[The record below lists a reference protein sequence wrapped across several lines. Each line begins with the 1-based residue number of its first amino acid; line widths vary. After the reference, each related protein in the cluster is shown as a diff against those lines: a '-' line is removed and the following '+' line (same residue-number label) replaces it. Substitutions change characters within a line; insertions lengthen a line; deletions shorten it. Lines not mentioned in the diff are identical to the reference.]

1 MTDEKKA
8 PGAEPF
14 DWDRA
19 LAEWEEKPLKPEVAK
34 EVSPAPAK
42 AEPPRPPAKPLYRPP
57 TDLMGKA
64 PPPRPPPP
72 RPPPPTAVPRPAFVR
87 PPPGP
92 AAVPS
97 SAPPTARA
105 IVPGE
110 DYEGEDEATM
120 IGQMPEAP
128 APPGIPRP
136 VSRSP
141 VPAAGAK
148 TMPPPG
154 SPLPPRPSSSAPTRS
169 PVPGSPTPVPQDV
182 PAGEAFDAFRPP
194 QATIPATDEI
204 ENLMRS
210 AGGTL
215 RPPGPTRSD
224 GGTLPPPSPLRPAAG
239 SPPEPPA
246 PKPSSLPP
254 APAADEGV
262 EVAGVDEVSA
272 DEAEGLAPERPRPP
286 RRSSDARYWADER
299 PPSQWLSDEAR
310 AAMEARATW
319 LEDEARA
326 TVDKV
331 VRARA
336 LIACSEIFAAAG
348 NLSHAEEIATEAR
361 TIAPSVALAHRQARA
376 LIPSPQDPD
385 DYLVVLD
392 IEAKASPGPVA
403 RAHATLLAAEV
414 LRARGDD
421 DGAAKRLDQASRLVP
436 IDARPAIARAVRAL
450 ARQDLN
456 SIALRL
462 PDAGGLGP
470 LGEAVSSA
478 LRLRGVERKE
488 AADSPATPA
497 EVLLRV
503 RRALDRADVTGA
515 ANLVASLAAVPELAN
530 GAAWLSAA
538 LGAVTPAGRQEATRR
553 LRALLDGGVEKVRRS
568 LVARGLELSDPEV
581 VGHALAGAATFT
593 PAEKLA
599 IGALAG
605 MPAPAAGDLEA
616 AQSAPGMLPL
626 VAAVGVMTA
635 PAGPEGAAVR
645 AGYAAGAPGARAAV
659 ALGRLLAGGAP
670 PAEVEAVI
678 GAFGDAPPPSL
689 APLQLELAARATDWA
704 RVSRTL
710 EHWGGEAK
718 PAVERGVAALAAAL
732 LAERAGDGQRAT
744 EAFAAARK
752 ADPRAEAAL
761 RAVAGLT
768 HVDLVAELGALADE
782 LGEGVPAAILRLEAI
797 ARTDAAVADPARA
810 AQLEQVHRAAPAI
823 PIASFLAE
831 RIARKAGDVEGAV
844 RWIRERQAQEGDP
857 IESAID
863 AVREARLVMA
873 KDPDL
878 AAERLR
884 EAQHARASDV
894 ALRELYERVSPDA
907 QDAAG
912 WRERRAADATGQ
924 ARATLFFEAALAYER
939 AGDEEGALRCADG
952 AASTDAPLGIV
963 ARERAELLTGRV
975 ARLADELLSEAK
987 NTEDPRTRREA
998 YQRLASLDAT
1008 ARHDPASALLWH
1020 RSILEENPDFKPS
1033 LRHVEQH
1040 LIGEGRDDELE
1051 PIAASIASAL
1061 RGTGSG
1067 EATAHAELGAR
1078 LRMRGA
1084 AGSWDAAFD
1093 LVELAAA
1100 EPEPSLWALRMRQ
1113 AHARARRDDDA
1124 FFESSVRLSERTSQS
1139 SDLASLLARAG
1150 AAALRSGRLEE
1161 AGSMLG
1167 RATTEDP
1174 GDVSAWESL
1183 KVARLRTGDRRGAA
1197 EAAEALARSSTVPA
1211 HQLQAWYEAGCLWDD
1226 PSGDTDRAIVGL
1238 EAAAAMDVAYA
1249 DVFDRL
1255 SRLYAGRGMQ
1265 PELATLL
1272 ERRIAGI
1279 SDPQDRLAMEVRR
1292 GRLLLDV
1299 GDRPAA
1305 RKAFESALGERPD
1318 DPGALGAY
1326 ADLCVAEKD
1335 WEAAE
1340 QALVRLARLLP
1351 TPEEQ
1356 RDVYARLGELYSGP
1370 LVNLARAEVALKE
1383 VLKRGPE
1390 DVPTLRKLVDVYKR
1404 QNDATRAA
1412 ELQQDL
1418 ISRAPSPEEKRAGYI
1433 ELAAIHEVAGHDNR
1447 RAEQTLEA
1455 ARKEFPQDVG
1465 LLRALAEFYVRHQQT
1480 PAVNILLD
1488 RAGADARR
1496 ALAAGRFSPAAF
1508 GVLATVND
1516 LRGKKDAAAA
1526 STAMLAALE
1535 GRPAQ
1540 ISRAAEKAFDPR
1552 LDDLLAPEVLTAPLR
1567 SLLAKTGDALD
1578 AVSPVDI
1585 RALAATTLAADAPI
1599 ARLAASLALSA
1610 GVGTIHVLV
1619 SPKLGAV
1626 VMPVGARPPNPP
1638 CVIVGSSMVADE
1650 RIAPFLLFR
1659 GVKLIAA
1666 KAAAFARSSPSDM
1679 AVLVSAWLKCFNP
1692 SWQPQGINPAML
1704 SAAAGKVQ
1712 AALPKRL
1719 DPDVATLALEVSSAI
1734 GTQQITLGP
1743 NAIAWGNRVALLGL
1757 GDPNVAL
1764 DAIGASATPPVTVP
1778 ADPTERASWIAK
1790 TPPAREL
1797 IAFGVTDA
1805 FAEARARLG
1814 LR

>member
-1 MTDEKKA
+1 M
-8 PGAEPF
+8 
-14 DWDRA
+14 
-19 LAEWEEKPLKPEVAK
+19 
-34 EVSPAPAK
+34 
-42 AEPPRPPAKPLYRPP
+42 
-57 TDLMGKA
+57 
-64 PPPRPPPP
+64 
-72 RPPPPTAVPRPAFVR
+72 
-87 PPPGP
+87 
-92 AAVPS
+92 
-97 SAPPTARA
+97 
-105 IVPGE
+105 
-110 DYEGEDEATM
+110 
-120 IGQMPEAP
+120 
-128 APPGIPRP
+128 
-136 VSRSP
+136 
-141 VPAAGAK
+141 
-148 TMPPPG
+148 
-154 SPLPPRPSSSAPTRS
+154 
-169 PVPGSPTPVPQDV
+169 PQDV
-182 PAGEAFDAFRPP
+182 PAGEAFDAFRPQ

-254 APAADEGV
+254 APAAEEGV

-299 PPSQWLSDEAR
+299 PVSQWLSEEAR

-326 TVDKV
+326 TVDKI
-331 VRARA
+331 VRARG
-336 LIACSEIFAAAG
+336 LLSCSEIFAGAG
-348 NLSHAEEIATEAR
+348 PVAHAEELATEAR

-376 LIPSPQDPD
+376 LIPAPQDPD

-414 LRARGDD
+414 LRSRGDD
-421 DGAAKRLDQASRLVP
+421 DGSAKRLDQAARLVP
-436 IDARPAIARAVRAL
+436 VDARPALGRAVRAL
-450 ARQDLN
+450 ARQDVN

-478 LRLRGVERKE
+478 LRLRGVERKD
-488 AADSPATPA
+488 AADLPATPA
-497 EVLLRV
+497 EVLLRA

-515 ANLVASLAAVPELAN
+515 ASQIAALAAVPELAN

-581 VGHALAGAATFT
+581 VGHALESAGAATFA
-593 PAEKLA
+593 PAERLA

-605 MPAPAAGDLEA
+605 MPAPAPGDLEA

-635 PAGPEGAAVR
+635 PAGAEGAAVR

-670 PAEVEAVI
+670 PTEVEAVI

-689 APLQLELAARATDWA
+689 PPLQLELAARCHRLGSGEPDA
-704 RVSRTL
+704 RALGRRGQAGSGARRRCARGRPPRRASRRRPAS
-710 EHWGGEAK
+710 HRSVRRGAQGRPARRGRPAGGCGADACRSRRRARC
-718 PAVERGVAALAAAL
+718 PGR
-732 LAERAGDGQRAT
+732 RAGRRGSRGDPPSRGDRADGRCGGRSGARS
-744 EAFAAARK
+744 AARK
-752 ADPRAEAAL
+752 
-761 RAVAGLT
+761 
-768 HVDLVAELGALADE
+768 
-782 LGEGVPAAILRLEAI
+782 
-797 ARTDAAVADPARA
+797 
-810 AQLEQVHRAAPAI
+810 QVHRAAPTI

-831 RIARKAGDVEGAV
+831 RMARKAGDVAGAV

-884 EAQHARASDV
+884 EAQHARASAV

-963 ARERAELLTGRV
+963 ARERAELQTGRV

-998 YQRLASLDAT
+998 YPRLASLDAT

-1084 AGSWDAAFD
+1084 AGCWDASFD

-1124 FFESSVRLSERTSQS
+1124 FFDASMRLSERTSQS

-1211 HQLQAWYEAGCLWDD
+1211 HQLQAWYEAGCLVGRRLGGQR
-1226 PSGDTDRAIVGL
+1226 PRHRRA
-1238 EAAAAMDVAYA
+1238 
-1249 DVFDRL
+1249 
-1255 SRLYAGRGMQ
+1255 
-1265 PELATLL
+1265 
-1272 ERRIAGI
+1272 
-1279 SDPQDRLAMEVRR
+1279 R
-1292 GRLLLDV
+1292 GRRRHGRRLRRRVRSPLACLR
-1299 GDRPAA
+1299 GPGNAA
-1305 RKAFESALGERPD
+1305 RAGHAARAAHRRHQRPPGSPGDGGPAGATAPRGGRPPRGAQGLRVGIFGERPD

-1418 ISRAPSPEEKRAGYI
+1418 ISRAPSPEEKRAGYV
-1433 ELAAIHEVAGHDNR
+1433 ELAQIHEVAGHDNR
-1447 RAEQTLEA
+1447 RKPSRPSRPRAQGV
-1455 ARKEFPQDVG
+1455 PQDVG

-1516 LRGKKDAAAA
+1516 PSRQ
-1526 STAMLAALE
+1526 E
-1535 GRPAQ
+1535 GRGGGEHRHARRARRAPRPD
-1540 ISRAAEKAFDPR
+1540 SRARGRMEGLRPVPR
-1552 LDDLLAPEVLTAPLR
+1552 PPASAPEVLTAPLR

-1599 ARLAASLALSA
+1599 AAARGAAWPCLGAASARSTSWSRPSS
-1610 GVGTIHVLV
+1610 GPCGC
-1619 SPKLGAV
+1619 
-1626 VMPVGARPPNPP
+1626 PVGGIACPTCPASSWARRWWPTS
-1638 CVIVGSSMVADE
+1638 GWRRFSSTG
-1650 RIAPFLLFR
+1650 R
-1659 GVKLIAA
+1659 
-1666 KAAAFARSSPSDM
+1666 
-1679 AVLVSAWLKCFNP
+1679 
-1692 SWQPQGINPAML
+1692 
-1704 SAAAGKVQ
+1704 
-1712 AALPKRL
+1712 
-1719 DPDVATLALEVSSAI
+1719 
-1734 GTQQITLGP
+1734 
-1743 NAIAWGNRVALLGL
+1743 
-1757 GDPNVAL
+1757 
-1764 DAIGASATPPVTVP
+1764 
-1778 ADPTERASWIAK
+1778 
-1790 TPPAREL
+1790 
-1797 IAFGVTDA
+1797 
-1805 FAEARARLG
+1805 
-1814 LR
+1814 